1 MTQAYPESLLRLPPL
16 GASPED
22 LPQTQAYSDSCPL
35 VFPLEPS
42 HASAGAK
49 RLRRTAPEE
58 KRVLI
63 ERAAREDTPPQ
74 DLADDVPQTQA
85 YSDSCT
91 LVFPLE
97 PRSSS
102 ASTGESAGA
111 RPLRRTAPEEKR
123 VPIERA
129 APEGAPPQDLAA
141 DADDVPLTQAYS
153 DSCPLLFPPPSTGS
167 AGASGTSTRRAAAEE
182 PWRLPGAPARDAA
195 LDDFPQ
201 TQVYSDSCQLLFPPG
216 AGGAGASAEH
226 LQQAHPEDR
235 KRVLG
240 EDAAQAS
247 AEDALPAWPR
257 GPGAGAKRLRR
268 TAPEE
273 KRVLIERGALEDHRG
288 TWRTT
293 SRRRRPTP
301 TPARCSSRRG
311 RAGRAPARR
320 RAPRARRSSMRVR
333 GEGPWAPFGPRPSP
347 CEA

>member
-58 KRVLI
+58 KHVLI
-63 ERAAREDTPPQ
+63 ERGAPEDTPPQ
-74 DLADDVPQTQA
+74 
-85 YSDSCT
+85 
-91 LVFPLE
+91 E
-97 PRSSS
+97 
-102 ASTGESAGA
+102 
-111 RPLRRTAPEEKR
+111 
-123 VPIERA
+123 
-129 APEGAPPQDLAA
+129 
-141 DADDVPLTQAYS
+141 ADDVPLTQAYS

>member
-58 KRVLI
+58 KHVLI
-63 ERAAREDTPPQ
+63 ERGAPEDTPPQ
-74 DLADDVPQTQA
+74 
-85 YSDSCT
+85 
-91 LVFPLE
+91 E
-97 PRSSS
+97 
-102 ASTGESAGA
+102 
-111 RPLRRTAPEEKR
+111 
-123 VPIERA
+123 
-129 APEGAPPQDLAA
+129 
-141 DADDVPLTQAYS
+141 ADDVPLTQAYS

-273 KRVLIERGALEDHRG
+273 KRVLIERGITRRR

>member
-141 DADDVPLTQAYS
+141 DADVPLTQAYSDSCPLVFPLEPSHASAGAKRLRRTAPEEKHVLIERGAPEDTPPQEADDVPLTQAYS

-288 TWRTT
+288 
-293 SRRRRPTP
+293 
-301 TPARCSSRRG
+301 
-311 RAGRAPARR
+311 
-320 RAPRARRSSMRVR
+320 
-333 GEGPWAPFGPRPSP
+333 
-347 CEA
+347 